1 LIRSAAPAKIN
12 LGLDILYK
20 RDDGFHELKTVFLA
34 VGLEDVLEGRISRG
48 NQDSLRVRGP
58 YAAGIPETLDNLVL
72 RGIASLRGTCNSGSP
87 PIEITLTKNIPH
99 GAGLGG
105 GSSDAAAAIRIA
117 ATMWRTDP
125 GGVAAHEAAAA
136 VGSDCA
142 FFINGG
148 AAIGTGRGE
157 MLQTIPVRREL
168 HAVIVSPP
176 FGVSTRDAYAGLKPE
191 NDFGERSNIGEV
203 AAWLAGE
210 QDSAPHIS
218 NSFTRIVALRYP
230 EITEVIDA
238 LRRQGAVLAEMS
250 GSGSCCFGLFEDPGS
265 AMRAAESLGRRDK
278 TCAWAREVTRT
289 S

>member
-1 LIRSAAPAKIN
+1 MIRSAAPAKIN
-12 LGLDILYK
+12 LGLDILRK

-58 YAAGIPETLDNLVL
+58 YGTGIPETADNLVL
-72 RGIASLRGTCNSGSP
+72 KGIASLRRSCGAECA

-117 ATMWRTDP
+117 ATMWKTDP
-125 GGVAAHEAAAA
+125 AGVAAHEAAAA

-142 FFINGG
+142 FFIQGG

-157 MLQTIPVRREL
+157 MLRTIPVHRKL

-176 FGVSTRDAYAGLKPE
+176 FGVSTRDAYAGLNPTT
-191 NDFGERSNIGEV
+191 DFGERSDFAGV

-210 QDSAPHIS
+210 SDTPPKIA
-218 NSFTRIVALRYP
+218 NAFTRIVAARHR
-230 EITEVIDA
+230 EITEITDA
-238 LRRQGAVLAEMS
+238 LRGFGAAIAEMS
-250 GSGSCCFGLFEDPGS
+250 GSGSCCFGLFEDPVA
-265 AMRAAESLGRRDK
+265 AMRAAESLGKRDK
-278 TCAWAREVTRT
+278 TCAWARELARP
-289 S
+289 